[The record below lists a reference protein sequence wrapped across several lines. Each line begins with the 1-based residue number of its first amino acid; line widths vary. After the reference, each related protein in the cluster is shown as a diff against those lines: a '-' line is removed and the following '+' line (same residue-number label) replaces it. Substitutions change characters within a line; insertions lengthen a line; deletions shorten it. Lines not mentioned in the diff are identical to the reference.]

1 MLLPQRITQLNVDAG
16 DRLAGTLSHHSVYD
30 FQPNHRSI
38 PVSLTMTSRHPE
50 SITNGPLHPIFSQ
63 NLQEGYNRRYIET
76 RLAREAKVDDMYLL
90 WLQGQGGYT
99 KVTGPHG
106 NADRLNRQ
114 IQ

>member
-16 DRLAGTLSHHSVYD
+16 DRLAGTS
-30 FQPNHRSI
+30 
-38 PVSLTMTSRHPE
+38 VSLTMTSTHPE
-50 SITNGPLHPIFSQ
+50 SITNGALHPIFSQ

-90 WLQGQGGYT
+90 WLQGQGGYA
-99 KVTGPHG
+99 KVTGPLG